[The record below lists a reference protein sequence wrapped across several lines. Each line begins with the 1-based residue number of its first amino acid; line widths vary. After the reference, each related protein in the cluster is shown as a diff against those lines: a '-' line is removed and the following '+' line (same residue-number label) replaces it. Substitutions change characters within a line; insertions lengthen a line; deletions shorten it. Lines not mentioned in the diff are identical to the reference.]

1 MQNRVTMWI
10 LFWPAHLGLL
20 VLKTFTMKSFKSDY
34 FYIFQIC
41 TRLLWPMP
49 TGKVERGMKQLSLIC
64 ILGKIHLKESLL
76 YLLVW
81 KSALNLSK
89 TSNSQSV
96 VWVLYYTYH
105 CKWKSSYLHLNDIDK
120 SYLFFQHSYIYF
132 IVYIFRYQLLK
143 NSFTRKYWGWIF
155 WLSSKSNNWRGT
167 TYSNR
172 WRNGS
177 FPQSSPHLHR
187 GTSPRGSANGD
198 TSTESR

>member
-1 MQNRVTMWI
+1 MAYAYWKSGKRNETAVFDLYFRKNPFKGEFTVFAGLEECIKFVKNFKFSVSGMGFI
-10 LFWPAHLGLL
+10 LH
-20 VLKTFTMKSFKSDY
+20 
-34 FYIFQIC
+34 
-41 TRLLWPMP
+41 
-49 TGKVERGMKQLSLIC
+49 LSLQM
-64 ILGKIHLKESLL
+64 KIK
-76 YLLVW
+76 
-81 KSALNLSK
+81 
-89 TSNSQSV
+89 
-96 VWVLYYTYH
+96 VLT
-105 CKWKSSYLHLNDIDK
+105 LHVNDIDK

-167 TYSNR
+167 TNSNR

>member
-1 MQNRVTMWI
+1 MWI
-10 LFWPAHLGLL
+10 LFWPAHLWAAC
-20 VLKTFTMKSFKSDY
+20 LKDIYNEVFW
-34 FYIFQIC
+34 I
-41 TRLLWPMP
+41 RLF
-49 TGKVERGMKQLSLIC
+49 
-64 ILGKIHLKESLL
+64 
-76 YLLVW
+76 
-81 KSALNLSK
+81 LNLSD
-89 TSNSQSV
+89 
-96 VWVLYYTYH
+96 LYQITMAYAY
-105 CKWKSSYLHLNDIDK
+105 WKSGKRNETAVFDLYFRKNPFKGEFTVFAGLEECIKFVKNFKFSVSGMGFILHLSLQMKIKVLTLHVNDIDK

-167 TYSNR
+167 TNSNR